1 MKLKA
6 LKDKKLTLPFN
17 LDAPEEELQAKY
29 DRNFSM
35 YMDQLTQLENIDS
48 KNIYEKI
55 GQDSNIINKTSI

>member
-48 KNIYEKI
+48 KNI
-55 GQDSNIINKTSI
+55 